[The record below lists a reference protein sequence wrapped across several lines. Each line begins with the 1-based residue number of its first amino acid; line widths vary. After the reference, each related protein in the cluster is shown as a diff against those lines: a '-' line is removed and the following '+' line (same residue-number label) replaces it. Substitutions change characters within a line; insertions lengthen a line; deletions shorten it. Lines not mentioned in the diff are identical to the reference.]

1 MNDDNKKFIENLKK
15 ILIQSSKEDK
25 LFTAGNYWKFYEKNI
40 LRQVKNNDISKLRSW
55 QGGAGIGNIQSFG
68 GGSEFKGRNFL
79 RHFHPLDKEFN
90 FLDNSFIVKKY
101 NSFINKLL
109 PYFPFLKFILFRA
122 SELKIYY
129 TNLRAQK
136 IKEKYNLIKL
146 LDKDLLNISD
156 SKFGLNSDEFITIE
170 DKIYT
175 DRFLNDLFKI
185 NFVKENTDFNSIDSI
200 VELGAGI
207 GLLASAF
214 LKLKKKLKY
223 LIVDIPPA
231 LCFSSYF
238 LKNLGFKVFDFE
250 DLHKLDSREKIN
262 LKDIY
267 QTYDVVCLPTW
278 MLNRLG
284 DYKFDLFVNVA
295 SFQEMEKEQ
304 VYNYLSIFEKHL
316 KKYIFLCY
324 VIKEKKK
331 ATTKGSF
338 GVLEPLDLDQIENF
352 LIKNFDVRKKDL
364 TLRGD
369 HRNIIFNKK
378 Y

>member
-1 MNDDNKKFIENLKK
+1 M
-15 ILIQSSKEDK
+15 
-25 LFTAGNYWKFYEKNI
+25 
-40 LRQVKNNDISKLRSW
+40 
-55 QGGAGIGNIQSFG
+55 
-68 GGSEFKGRNFL
+68 
-79 RHFHPLDKEFN
+79 
-90 FLDNSFIVKKY
+90 
-101 NSFINKLL
+101 
-109 PYFPFLKFILFRA
+109 
-122 SELKIYY
+122 
-129 TNLRAQK
+129 
-136 IKEKYNLIKL
+136 
-146 LDKDLLNISD
+146 
-156 SKFGLNSDEFITIE
+156 
-170 DKIYT
+170 
-175 DRFLNDLFKI
+175 
-185 NFVKENTDFNSIDSI
+185 
-200 VELGAGI
+200 
-207 GLLASAF
+207 LASAF
-214 LKLKKKLKY
+214 LKLKKKLKF

-231 LCFSSYF
+231 LCFSSYI

-369 HRNIIFNKK
+369 HRNILFNKK